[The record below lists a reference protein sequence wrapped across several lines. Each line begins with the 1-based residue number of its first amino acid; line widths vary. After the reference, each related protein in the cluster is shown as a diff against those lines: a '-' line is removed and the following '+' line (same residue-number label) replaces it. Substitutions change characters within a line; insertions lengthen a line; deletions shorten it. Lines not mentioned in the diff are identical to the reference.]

1 VLILVILSIALINI
15 SKNKTVSKIKKNV
28 EDFSGNIIST
38 DLKNISPDLKN
49 ISPDL
54 NNYTLVNNTDFN
66 YKTAFTGE
74 HSTMTDCHAS
84 AKDYLNKY
92 KPILSENDL
101 IGTEH
106 NDGTKACQVYYK
118 GNNTELMRGDTD
130 TKTYIRKLDDEYW
143 RNNYTYKTQKCAI
156 EKVKLDLDEKYED
169 FLKTNSIGDNV
180 SNDDFIESQCLEKA
194 ENQNKPIV
202 GININYNSNDSGC
215 YGIYAG
221 FETDG
226 TDQMSC
232 MYGHEVLDSV
242 VSKNEKVL
250 SATVKTVLE
259 NNKLT
264 DVNSDSNNIK
274 ASDFLKFMGKL
285 DEEKQ
290 EEIDDLVKRND
301 IVGKE
306 KEAKKLQLAIPK
318 LNISTKNT
326 KQNTITKT
334 NAIQCDFEKPIF
346 LSGNQIKN
354 IYNNVKKHSELESI
368 IDMFEKKGLVVLNTD
383 GSIKYNSGFIE
394 NIDFNGI
401 NTFSCKLLQTHIMNE
416 TKTKNLSIWNR
427 LKQVVN
433 VSIAKTNLEIS

>member
-1 VLILVILSIALINI
+1 MSYCINYVFFFIYLLILVILGIELINI
-15 SKNKTVSKIKKNV
+15 SKNKTVKKIEKVKNV
-28 EDFSGNIIST
+28 EDFSGNILST
-38 DLKNISPDLKN
+38 DSKNV
-49 ISPDL
+49 SPDL
-54 NNYTLVNNTDFN
+54 NNYTILNNTDFN

-92 KPILSENDL
+92 NPILTENDL
-101 IGTEH
+101 IGAEH

-143 RNNYTYKTQKCAI
+143 RNNYTYKSQKCAI
-156 EKVKLDLDEKYED
+156 EKVKLDLDDKYEE
-169 FLKTNSIGDNV
+169 FLKNNSIGDNV
-180 SNDDFIESQCLEKA
+180 SNDEFIESQCLEKA

-232 MYGHEVLDSV
+232 MYGHEVPT
-242 VSKNEKVL
+242 VL
-250 SATVKTVLE
+250 NTTVKTVLE
-259 NNKLT
+259 NNESIDT
-264 DVNSDSNNIK
+264 NSDTNNIA
-274 ASDFLKFMGKL
+274 ASDFLKYMGKL
-285 DEEKQ
+285 DVEKQ
-290 EEIDDLVKRND
+290 NEFDDLVKRNE

-306 KEAKKLQLAIPK
+306 KEDKKLQFAAPK
-318 LNISTKNT
+318 LNIHNT
-326 KQNTITKT
+326 PTKT
-334 NAIQCDFEKPIF
+334 NTIQCDFDKPIF

-354 IYNNVKKHSELESI
+354 IYNNVKNHSELESI
-368 IDMFEKKGLVVLNTD
+368 LDMFEKKGLVVLNTD

-401 NTFSCKLLQTHIMNE
+401 NTFSCKLLQTYILNE

-433 VSIAKTNLEIS
+433 VSIAKTNLEVN